1 MKFLGRTSKCITDA
15 DGSNMEWN
23 LMLTCTF
30 PINGAHSS
38 EGALLAVGAVVAAVD
53 IVVVGGHAVGCSSI
67 PHHLRPGTRS
77 LPLDWRRRFLAQ
89 NGKHQPDKQF
99 AHKIQSC
106 HIISAQPSRR
116 FQICFNCFKANVI
129 NIYKKI
135 WLSAE
140 NNVKVDGR
148 INEKKKFFVQTS

>member
-38 EGALLAVGAVVAAVD
+38 EGALLAVGTVVAAVD

-67 PHHLRPGTRS
+67 PITSGRARDLCLWTGGAGFLLRMENIR
-77 LPLDWRRRFLAQ
+77 L
-89 NGKHQPDKQF
+89 
-99 AHKIQSC
+99 
-106 HIISAQPSRR
+106 ISNLLTKFRAVTSYRLSPAGG
-116 FQICFNCFKANVI
+116 FTANVI

-135 WLSAE
+135 WLSVSAE
-140 NNVKVDGR
+140 NSVKVDGR
-148 INEKKKFFVQTS
+148 INETTFFV